1 MPTTTTDSV
10 PTRASLLGRAQNPAD
25 DAAWNE
31 FDDLYRRLVLAVAR
45 RRGLTPAQASEVA
58 QDCMVSV
65 ASALPAF
72 EYAPESCR
80 FRTWLLGIAERR
92 IADHF
97 RRQAAERQL
106 QPLAGVTRSGGRGV
120 ETVVDPAPPTLEAVW
135 QQEWEGAVLELAW
148 ARLKRQVKPLAY
160 QVLYLRL
167 REEHTYT
174 AIARALGISLN
185 RVYLAKLR
193 AGRVFERLLRE
204 AKHEVELWEARV
216 IPRRLGRAGTNDFH
230 RPDAKEGG
238 GMES

>member
-10 PTRASLLGRAQNPAD
+10 PTRATLLGRAQNPAD

-45 RRGLTPAQASEVA
+45 RRGLTPAQAAEVA

-97 RRQAAERQL
+97 RRQAAERRL
-106 QPLAGVTRSGGRGV
+106 QPLGGVTSSGGRGV
-120 ETVVDPAPPTLEAVW
+120 ETVVDPAPQAWETVW
-135 QQEWEGAVLELAW
+135 QQ
-148 ARLKRQVKPLAY
+148 
-160 QVLYLRL
+160 
-167 REEHTYT
+167 
-174 AIARALGISLN
+174 I
-185 RVYLAKLR
+185 
-193 AGRVFERLLRE
+193 
-204 AKHEVELWEARV
+204 
-216 IPRRLGRAGTNDFH
+216 GRAH
-230 RPDAKEGG
+230 V
-238 GMES
+238 